1 MRLDIAVVENNPD
14 INRSKAQQLIKSK
27 SVEVNGKL
35 VITPSRKVG
44 EDDKIKIIGKK
55 TPPQRKFRVE
65 ILYEGDEYIVIDK
78 PLGML
83 SHSKGADTSEQT
95 VASWLSD
102 YLGLTPRTNR
112 DLIVHRLDRSTS
124 GVMICAKNEE
134 CLKRLQKEFS
144 NRKVKKH
151 YVALVQEEPK
161 PDEAIID
168 APIER
173 DPKKPSRFR
182 VAENGKQASTHYKVL
197 KRLDAKKPVSMIDLY
212 PHTGRTHQLR
222 VHMKYIDHQI
232 IGDEI
237 YGGYP
242 AERLYLHAKSLKI
255 RVGHNQIKEF
265 FSELPAD
272 FNDPKLK

>member
-1 MRLDIAVVENNPD
+1 MRLDIAVTANNPD
-14 INRSKAQQLIKSK
+14 INRSRAQQLIKSK
-27 SVEVNGKL
+27 SVEVNGK
-35 VITPSRKVG
+35 VIFTPSRKVS
-44 EDDKIKIIGKK
+44 EDDDIKIISRE
-55 TPPQRKFRVE
+55 TPPQRKFEVK
-65 ILYEGDEYIVIDK
+65 ILDEGDEYIVIEK

-83 SHSKGADTSEQT
+83 SHSKGAETSEQT

-102 YLGLTPRTNR
+102 YLGLKPRTNR

-124 GVMICAKNEE
+124 GVMICAKTEK
-134 CLKRLQKEFS
+134 CLKQLQKEFS
-144 NRKVKKH
+144 SRKVKKH
-151 YVALVQEEPK
+151 YVALVQGEPK

-197 KRLDAKKPVSMIDLY
+197 KRLNAKKPVSIVDLY
-212 PHTGRTHQLR
+212 PLTGRTHQLR
-222 VHMKYIDHQI
+222 VHMKYIGHQI
-232 IGDEI
+232 VGDEV

-242 AERLYLHAKSLKI
+242 ADRLYLHASSLKI
-255 RVGHNQIKEF
+255 KIAHNEIKEF